1 MSRVHCIVIAVE
13 KLIAYSR
20 ITSWAPDSSSEWKP
34 VKKNTG
40 ATKLEFPSFQFAVE
54 VQHRQLIRASI
65 IRPTRQAKSWTRQKK
80 FKLAGREYRRE
91 KEMGDSPDAD

>member
-1 MSRVHCIVIAVE
+1 MWGPVQSHTLHVPRDGPVPDVSCALHSDRGRKV
-13 KLIAYSR
+13 IAYSR

-54 VQHRQLIRASI
+54 VQHRQLII
-65 IRPTRQAKSWTRQKK
+65 
-80 FKLAGREYRRE
+80 
-91 KEMGDSPDAD
+91 